1 MDLLLNEEILVVF
14 PLMPRW
20 KCADQ
25 HQESNRISPPTFIQE
40 TKTCNYQT
48 IFFILEH
55 HSAVHCPVLMPTV
68 DDVNERP
75 IRRAVLSSGC
85 HGYRLTDRRN
95 QIHILHPI
103 TQSTP
108 TIIRDKVEH
117 SNRHVHTWCNSIET
131 KKRPVKY
138 KITINLICTWSHFF
152 FCYCV
157 D

>member
-117 SNRHVHTWCNSIET
+117 GNRHVRNPSIIKSQLIRLSLGRT
-131 KKRPVKY
+131 SFLLLCRLKRN
-138 KITINLICTWSHFF
+138 TS
-152 FCYCV
+152 
-157 D
+157 